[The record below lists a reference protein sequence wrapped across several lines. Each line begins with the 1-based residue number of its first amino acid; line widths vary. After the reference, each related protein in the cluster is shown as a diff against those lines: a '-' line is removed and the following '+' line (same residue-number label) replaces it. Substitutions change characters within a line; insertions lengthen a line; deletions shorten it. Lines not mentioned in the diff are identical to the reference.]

1 MYIICVAFYSING
14 QKISNSLKN
23 KVIEWRHQLHQN
35 PELSN
40 KEYKTATFIEKNV
53 EFVNVFSGAKDFSY
67 YQLKSPGFYFFLGGK
82 LKNIPEI

>member
-1 MYIICVAFYSING
+1 MYIICVDFHSING

-40 KEYKTATFIEKNV
+40 KEYKTTTFIEKNV
-53 EFVNVFSGAKDFSY
+53 EFVDDSSQEYEVNAPTAMAKDY
-67 YQLKSPGFYFFLGGK
+67 LNKNK
-82 LKNIPEI
+82 LI